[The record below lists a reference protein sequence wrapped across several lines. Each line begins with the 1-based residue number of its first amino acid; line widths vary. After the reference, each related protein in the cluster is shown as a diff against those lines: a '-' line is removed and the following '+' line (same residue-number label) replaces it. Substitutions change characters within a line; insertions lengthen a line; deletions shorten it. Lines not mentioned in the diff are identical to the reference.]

1 MVSHFSQ
8 TVHPVLNFN
17 VELTVNTLR
26 KHLPGIG
33 TALIIGIALMHGPIA
48 QLPDYH
54 HFADQKV
61 LFGIPHF
68 ADVVSNLGFAFVA
81 LWGWSRL
88 APARRHPMLAAGWA
102 GYRLFLI
109 GLFLTA
115 FGSSYYHLDPD
126 NARLVWDRVP
136 IALACGGLLAGVWG
150 DTRQRSSSGLAAWL
164 ALIGV
169 ASVAWWHFTELA
181 GAGDLR
187 PYLLL
192 QVLPILLIPLWQSM
206 HDVARADR
214 FMFAGALLLYAIAKL
229 AELNDHEIAAALGA
243 LTGHTLKHL
252 LATASA
258 ALVVASLVRR
268 VRAPYAQSLLAGPAP
283 AGLAPLAAKDPGAM
297 PSGHPQQQLRDRSC

>member
-1 MVSHFSQ
+1 MVSHFIR

-17 VELTVNTLR
+17 LELAMNILR
-26 KHLPGIG
+26 NLPSIG
-33 TALIIGIALMHGPIA
+33 TTLIIGIALMHGPVA

-68 ADVVSNLGFAFVA
+68 ADVVSNLGFVLVA

-88 APARRHPMLAAGWA
+88 APARRHPMLTAGWA

-126 NARLVWDRVP
+126 NARLVWDRLP

-150 DTRQRSSSGLAAWL
+150 DTRQRNSNGVAAWL
-164 ALIGV
+164 AVIGV
-169 ASVAWWHFTELA
+169 ASVAWWHFSELA
-181 GAGDLR
+181 GVGDLR

-192 QVLPILLIPLWQSM
+192 QVLPILLIPLWQAI
-206 HDVARADR
+206 HGTARAER
-214 FMFAGALLLYAIAKL
+214 VMFAGALLLYVIAKF
-229 AELNDHEIAAALGA
+229 AELNDHEIAAALGTP
-243 LTGHTLKHL
+243 TGHTLKHL

-258 ALVVASLVRR
+258 ALVVACLTRR
-268 VRAPYAQSLLAGPAP
+268 VRAPLIATDADAT
-283 AGLAPLAAKDPGAM
+283 
-297 PSGHPQQQLRDRSC
+297 PSGKPQQQLRDLSC